1 MPKKVIVAV
10 HGIGEPIR
18 YATIRQ
24 VLSQFCQYHDEVASV
39 PLGNFHVQNVNALN
53 LTSSRPAYPQE
64 LQDLAFAEV
73 YWADIAREVVARK
86 FDLED
91 IEPWVQTI
99 VGRIRRRKLANGGDL
114 DTKDQRM
121 LEEVLGEMLQTVDV
135 LDRLLFLTKKM
146 GLFSFDL
153 KKVLTD
159 FIGDVQIVAD
169 FKSEGKRVGDKFS
182 DLLDKVHKDHPGAE
196 IYLVAHSE
204 GTVVTLLGL
213 LSALCDPAAES
224 SWIKNVRGLMTLG
237 SPIDKHLIL
246 WPELFEAFG
255 SPRVEQKPV
264 KAIEWRNYYD
274 HGDPVGFELDTAR
287 ARFTKGP
294 WKGIFNF
301 SENDDHGFTRYYF
314 PGKAHVD
321 YWTDA
326 EVFGHFIQTVV
337 YKDEKL
343 KPKPEGKSY
352 EKAPATKMRAWA
364 VSWMAP
370 YLGAAALLFCGV
382 YVLYKAVLAYEGA
395 SPGVREILG
404 AVGSFTLLLA
414 GVTVAARIPRLT
426 RIKKWHGI
434 GFSVF
439 VLSLLAYPAF
449 PCLVNPAAG
458 GFQTCY
464 QTKLGD
470 LSAHYNLLGGAVLVL
485 VMSFVLRK
493 ALPAWGMR
501 TLLVPGV
508 IAIAYVIFRDIKD
521 PQGDLWPVFLAGAF
535 LLYIWW
541 LVALVFDLVF
551 VWHRYIRYSKEGR
564 YLWDRSTSTGK
575 APSPAAPVVP
585 TAATT

>member
-39 PLGNFHVQNVNALN
+39 PLGNFHVKGVNALN
-53 LTSSRPAYPQE
+53 LTSSRPPYPPD

-73 YWADIAREVVARK
+73 YWADIAREVVERK

-114 DTKDQRM
+114 GAKDQRM

-153 KKVLTD
+153 KEVLTD

-169 FKSEGKRVGDKFS
+169 FKSEGKRIGDKFS

-287 ARFTKGP
+287 ARFTKGL

-301 SENDDHGFTRYYF
+301 DENDDHGFTRYFF

-321 YWTDA
+321 YWKDE

-343 KPKPEGKSY
+343 KPKPEGKSF
-352 EKAPATKMRAWA
+352 EKAPASKGTARA
-364 VSWMAP
+364 VSWVAP

-382 YVLYKAVLAYEGA
+382 YVLYKAVLAYESG
-395 SPGVREILG
+395 SDVSLDFWKVLLD
-404 AVGSFTLLLA
+404 VGSYTCLLA
-414 GVTVAARIPRLT
+414 GLTVAARIPRLV
-426 RIKKWHGI
+426 RKWTWHAI
-434 GFSVF
+434 GFAVFALSVAAF
-439 VLSLLAYPAF
+439 VGLRGL
-449 PCLVNPAAG
+449 
-458 GFQTCY
+458 
-464 QTKLGD
+464 KD
-470 LSAHYNLLGGAVLVL
+470 HYDLLGGAAAVLVL
-485 VMSFVLRK
+485 SFLLRK
-493 ALPAWGMR
+493 VRPYWGMA
-501 TLLVPGV
+501 TLLVPG
-508 IAIAYVIFRDIKD
+508 AFGLAYVVFNDVERK
-521 PQGDLWPVFLAGAF
+521 GDLWPVLLAAAFFL
-535 LLYIWW
+535 YVWW

-551 VWHRYIRYSKEGR
+551 AWHRYIRYSKEGQ
-564 YLWDRSTSTGK
+564 YLWDRSVSAGKVPSTV
-575 APSPAAPVVP
+575 APALP

>member
-1 MPKKVIVAV
+1 MAKKVIVAV

-39 PLGNFHVQNVNALN
+39 PLGRFHVENVNALD
-53 LTSSRPAYPQE
+53 LTSSRPPYPQD
-64 LQDLAFAEV
+64 LQALAFAEV

-99 VGRIRRRKLANGGDL
+99 VGRIRRRGLTTGGEL
-114 DTKDQRM
+114 NAKDQRM

-182 DLLDKVHKDHPGAE
+182 GLLDNVHKDHPGAE

-255 SPRVEQKPV
+255 SPREELKQG

-287 ARFTKGP
+287 GRFTEGP

-301 SENDDHGFTRYYF
+301 NAKDDHGFTRYYF

-343 KPKPEGKSY
+343 KPKPEGKNY
-352 EKAPATKMRAWA
+352 EKAPATKKRAWA

-382 YVLYKAVLAYEGA
+382 YVLYRAVLAYESGSNA
-395 SPGVREILG
+395 SPPDFWKVVG
-404 AVGSFTLLLA
+404 AVGSYTCLLA
-414 GVTVAARIPRLT
+414 GLTVAARIPRLV
-426 RIKKWHGI
+426 RKWTWYAF
-434 GFSVF
+434 GFGVFALSVAVF
-439 VLSLLAYPAF
+439 VGLRGSSGHYDLL
-449 PCLVNPAAG
+449 V
-458 GFQTCY
+458 
-464 QTKLGD
+464 
-470 LSAHYNLLGGAVLVL
+470 GAVAVL
-485 VMSFVLRK
+485 LLSFAIRK
-493 ALPAWGMR
+493 IYPTWGMA
-501 TLLVPGV
+501 TLLVPG
-508 IAIAYVIFRDIKD
+508 AFGLAYVVFNDVDGK
-521 PQGDLWPVFLAGAF
+521 GDAWPVFLAGAF
-535 LLYIWW
+535 FLYLWW

-551 VWHRYIRYSKEGR
+551 VWHRYIRRSKEGQ
-564 YLWDRSTSTGK
+564 YLWDPTSSTGK
-575 APSPAAPVVP
+575 AASPAAPALP